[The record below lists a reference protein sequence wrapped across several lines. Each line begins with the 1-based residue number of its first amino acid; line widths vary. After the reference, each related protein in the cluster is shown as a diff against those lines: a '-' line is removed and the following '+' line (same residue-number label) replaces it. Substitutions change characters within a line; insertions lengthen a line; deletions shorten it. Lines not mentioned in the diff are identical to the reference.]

1 MATGN
6 YGTIRPADVSVEDVE
21 IFYSYTPSRESITSV
36 ELTSL
41 DPAQVLIPAT
51 NPNNI
56 TEIFGGLYTLKL
68 PTSVFGTKG
77 YYTIIIRPKQIRV
90 TIQDCAVLID
100 NQDVKGIVFDI
111 NQIPLEL
118 QNRFENGNL
127 VGYRVEYI
135 KEQTGTGQDKIQ
147 NLFRLITSN
156 NRALPITQNQG
167 NSNASQAYTF
177 NDNSTS
183 VFCTVTPASAPSFKP
198 NATPFIGNP
207 QQEVII
213 TNTFFNPV
221 MMEIEMVEFD
231 EETLAYALFSN
242 QTKSLEDGIYTI
254 YNFGN
259 EIYRQYNLY
268 EVKDQFSGKPL
279 FEVREQKFTID
290 PTKDFDDITNFKKRK
305 WQKKK

>member
-6 YGTIRPADVSVEDVE
+6 YGTIRPADVSIDDVE
-21 IFYSYTPSRESITSV
+21 IFYSYTPNRESLTTV
-36 ELTSL
+36 ELQSL
-41 DPAQVLIPAT
+41 DPAQVLIPAN
-51 NPNNI
+51 NPNNVS
-56 TEIFGGLYTLKL
+56 EIFGGLYTLKL

-77 YYTIIIRPKQIRV
+77 YYSIIIRPKQIRV

-147 NLFRLITSN
+147 NLFRIITSN

-290 PTKDFDDITNFKKRK
+290 PTKDFDDITNF
-305 WQKKK
+305 

>member
-6 YGTIRPADVSVEDVE
+6 YGTIRPADVSTQDIE
-21 IFYSYTPSRESITSV
+21 IFYSFTPNRESVTEV
-36 ELTSL
+36 DLQPL
-41 DPAQVLIPAT
+41 DPAQVLVPAA
-51 NPNNI
+51 NPDNVN
-56 TEIFGGLYTLKL
+56 EIFGGLYTLKL

-77 YYTIIIRPKQIRV
+77 FYSIIIRPKQIRA
-90 TIQDCAVLID
+90 TIQDCSILID

-127 VGYRVEYI
+127 VGYRIEYL
-135 KEQTGTGQDKIQ
+135 KEQSGTGQDKIQ
-147 NLFRLITSN
+147 NLFRIITSN

-221 MMEIEMVEFD
+221 MLEIEMVEYD

-290 PTKDFDDITNFKKRK
+290 PTKDFDDITNF
-305 WQKKK
+305 

>member
-6 YGTIRPADVSVEDVE
+6 YGTIRPADVSIQDIE
-21 IFYSYTPSRESITSV
+21 IFYSFTPNRESVTEV
-36 ELTSL
+36 DLQPL
-41 DPAQVLIPAT
+41 DPAQVLVPAA
-51 NPNNI
+51 NPDNVN
-56 TEIFGGLYTLKL
+56 EIFGGLYTLKL

-77 YYTIIIRPKQIRV
+77 FYSIIIRPKQIRA
-90 TIQDCAVLID
+90 TIQDCSILID

-127 VGYRVEYI
+127 VGYRIEYL
-135 KEQTGTGQDKIQ
+135 KEQSGTGQDKIQ
-147 NLFRLITSN
+147 NLFRIITSN

-221 MMEIEMVEFD
+221 MLEIEMVEYD

-290 PTKDFDDITNFKKRK
+290 PTKDFDDITNF
-305 WQKKK
+305 

>member
-6 YGTIRPADVSVEDVE
+6 YGTIRPADVSIDDVE
-21 IFYSYTPSRESITSV
+21 IFYSYTPNRESITNV
-36 ELTSL
+36 ELFPL
-41 DPAQVLIPAT
+41 DPAEVLIPAN
-51 NPNNI
+51 NPDNI

-77 YYTIIIRPKQIRV
+77 YYNIIIRPKQIRT
-90 TIQDCAVLID
+90 TIQDCSVLVD

-127 VGYRVEYI
+127 VGYRVEYL
-135 KEQTGTGQDKIQ
+135 KEQLGTGQDKIQ
-147 NLFRLITSN
+147 NLFRIITSN

-167 NSNASQAYTF
+167 NSNASVAYTF

-183 VFCTVTPASAPSFKP
+183 VFCTVSPSSAPSIKP
-198 NATPFIGNP
+198 NAIPFIGNP
-207 QQEVII
+207 QQNVII
-213 TNTFFNPV
+213 TNTFFDPV
-221 MMEIEMVEFD
+221 MLEIEMVEFD
-231 EETLAYALFSN
+231 DETLAYALFSN

-259 EIYRQYNLY
+259 QIYRQYNLY
-268 EVKDQFSGKPL
+268 EVKDQFTGKPL

-290 PTKDFDDITNFKKRK
+290 PTKDFDEITDF
-305 WQKKK
+305 

>member
-21 IFYSYTPSRESITSV
+21 IFYSFTPSRENVSDV
-36 ELTSL
+36 ELLPL
-41 DPAQVLIPAT
+41 DPAEVLQPA
-51 NPNNI
+51 NDPNNAS
-56 TEIFGGLYTLKL
+56 EIFGGLYTLKL
-68 PTSVFGTKG
+68 PTDIFGSKG
-77 YYTIIIRPKQIRV
+77 YYNIIIRPKQIRT

-111 NQIPLEL
+111 NDIDTDL

-127 VGYRVEYI
+127 VGYRVEYL
-135 KEQTGTGQDKIQ
+135 KEETGTGQDKIQ
-147 NLFRLITSN
+147 NLFRIITSN
-156 NRALPITQNQG
+156 NRALPISQNQG

-183 VFCTVTPASAPSFKP
+183 VFCTVSPSSAPSIKP

-207 QQEVII
+207 QQGVII
-213 TNTFFNPV
+213 TNTFFDPV
-221 MMEIEMVEFD
+221 MLEIEMVEFD
-231 EETLAYALFSN
+231 DETLAYALFSN

-259 EIYRQYNLY
+259 QIYRQYNLY
-268 EVKDQFSGKPL
+268 EVKDQFTGKPL
-279 FEVREQKFTID
+279 YEVREQKFDID
-290 PTKDFDDITNFKKRK
+290 PTKDFDDITNF
-305 WQKKK
+305 

>member
-6 YGTIRPADVSVEDVE
+6 YGTIRPADVSIDDVE
-21 IFYSYTPSRESITSV
+21 IFYSYTPNRESLTTV
-36 ELTSL
+36 ELQSL
-41 DPAQVLIPAT
+41 DPAQVLIPAN
-51 NPNNI
+51 NPNNVS
-56 TEIFGGLYTLKL
+56 EIFGGLYTLKL
-68 PTSVFGTKG
+68 PTSVFGSKG
-77 YYTIIIRPKQIRV
+77 FYSIVIRPKQIRT
-90 TIQDCAVLID
+90 TIQDCAVLVD

-127 VGYRVEYI
+127 VGYRIEYI

-147 NLFRLITSN
+147 NLFRIVTSN
-156 NRALPITQNQG
+156 NRALPISQNQG

-183 VFCTVTPASAPSFKP
+183 VFCTVSPSSAPSVKP
-198 NATPFIGNP
+198 NAIPFIGNP
-207 QQEVII
+207 LQDVII

-221 MMEIEMVEFD
+221 MLEIEMVEFD

-259 EIYRQYNLY
+259 QIYRQYNLY
-268 EVKDQFSGKPL
+268 EVKDQFTGKPL
-279 FEVREQKFTID
+279 YEVREQKFTID
-290 PTKDFDDITNFKKRK
+290 PTKDFTDITNF
-305 WQKKK
+305 

>member
-1 MATGN
+1 MATVN
-6 YGTIRPADVSVEDVE
+6 YGTIRPADVSIDDVE
-21 IFYSYTPSRESITSV
+21 IFYSYTPNRESLTTV
-36 ELTSL
+36 ELQSL
-41 DPAQVLIPAT
+41 DPAEVLIPAN
-51 NPNNI
+51 NPNNVN
-56 TEIFGGLYTLKL
+56 EIFGGLYTLKL
-68 PTSVFGTKG
+68 PTSVFGSKG
-77 YYTIIIRPKQIRV
+77 FYSIIIRPKQIRT
-90 TIQDCAVLID
+90 TIQDCGLLVD
-100 NQDVKGIVFDI
+100 NQDVKGLVFNI

-147 NLFRLITSN
+147 NLFRIITSN
-156 NRALPITQNQG
+156 NRALPISQNQG

-183 VFCTVTPASAPSFKP
+183 VFCTVSPSSAPSIKP
-198 NATPFIGNP
+198 NAIPFIGNP
-207 QQEVII
+207 LQDVII

-221 MMEIEMVEFD
+221 MLEIEMVEFD

-259 EIYRQYNLY
+259 QIYRQYNLY
-268 EVKDQFSGKPL
+268 EVKDQFTGKPL
-279 FEVREQKFTID
+279 YEVREQKFTID
-290 PTKDFDDITNFKKRK
+290 PTKDFDDITNF
-305 WQKKK
+305 